1 MEALIPFATTYLC
14 ESRFLTL
21 ATMKTK
27 NRNRL
32 DIKHDMRVALSN
44 TTPEF
49 NVLIQ
54 DKQQQSS
61 HWHVFNK

>member
-14 ESRFLTL
+14 KSGFSTL
-21 ATMKTK
+21 ATLKTK
-27 NRNRL
+27 NQKRL
-32 DIKHDMRVALSN
+32 DVQYDMRVALSN
-44 TTPEF
+44 TTPEC

-61 HWHVFNK
+61 HQHVFNK